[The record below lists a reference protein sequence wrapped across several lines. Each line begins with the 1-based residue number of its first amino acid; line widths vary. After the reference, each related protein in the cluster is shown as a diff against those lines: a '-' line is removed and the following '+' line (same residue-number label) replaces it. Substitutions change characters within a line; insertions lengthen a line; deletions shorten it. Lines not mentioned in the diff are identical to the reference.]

1 MRLEVA
7 SFVRRVLLVLF
18 FEVKA
23 MVKREILERKEWT
36 AMVGH
41 DQRRIRIYTFG
52 GTQIGLAGVGQ
63 GEEALT
69 FPAHWDVQDCLVAPS
84 LHWIR
89 FSTPEEKQETPAGF
103 TPMWWRHLE
112 EEHVPIRFVY
122 SNGTV
127 AEPGM
132 PLGMYGTVV
141 HAVARGR
148 VEDAEDDE
156 SKWEAKPLMS
166 LENIDTP
173 PTPPP
178 RLR

>member
-1 MRLEVA
+1 M
-7 SFVRRVLLVLF
+7 
-18 FEVKA
+18 
-23 MVKREILERKEWT
+23 
-36 AMVGH
+36 
-41 DQRRIRIYTFG
+41 
-52 GTQIGLAGVGQ
+52 GQ

-69 FPAHWDVQDCLVAPS
+69 FPPH
-84 LHWIR
+84 
-89 FSTPEEKQETPAGF
+89 
-103 TPMWWRHLE
+103 
-112 EEHVPIRFVY
+112 
-122 SNGTV
+122 

-148 VEDAEDDE
+148 VEDAEEDAEDGE

>member
-1 MRLEVA
+1 
-7 SFVRRVLLVLF
+7 
-18 FEVKA
+18 
-23 MVKREILERKEWT
+23 
-36 AMVGH
+36 
-41 DQRRIRIYTFG
+41 
-52 GTQIGLAGVGQ
+52 
-63 GEEALT
+63 
-69 FPAHWDVQDCLVAPS
+69 
-84 LHWIR
+84 
-89 FSTPEEKQETPAGF
+89 
-103 TPMWWRHLE
+103 MWWRHLE